1 MGPDPVIRELIEREL
16 EEDRAIRAT
25 VALPIRS
32 DQMLWILELVSS
44 GTQGAL
50 CPATSESDP
59 LTTSETDPL
68 V

>member
-32 DQMLWILELVSS
+32 DRMLWILELVSS

-50 CPATSESDP
+50 VSSDIRIGP
-59 LTTSETDPL
+59 LDDISN
-68 V
+68 